1 MAEKNKQGE
10 DIAVLKTNYKSM
22 SDKIDDL
29 KETVNDGFASMKED
43 FKCFRDECD
52 KKYASKLTEII
63 VYSMAGLIL
72 VTVFGYIITQ
82 AINK

>member
-1 MAEKNKQGE
+1 MDDK
-10 DIAVLKTNYKSM
+10 DLKINTLENNYKSM
-22 SDKIDDL
+22 SEKIDKLEGVVLEGFKDL
-29 KETVNDGFASMKED
+29 KDE
-43 FKCFRDECD
+43 FKCWRDECD

-72 VTVFGYIITQ
+72 VSVFGYMISQ

>member
-1 MAEKNKQGE
+1 MDDK
-10 DIAVLKTNYKSM
+10 DLKINTLENNYKSM
-22 SDKIDDL
+22 SDKIDKLEGVVLEGFKDL
-29 KETVNDGFASMKED
+29 KEE

>member
-1 MAEKNKQGE
+1 MDDK
-10 DIAVLKTNYKSM
+10 DLKINTLENNYKSM
-22 SDKIDDL
+22 SEKIDKLEGVVLDGFKDL
-29 KETVNDGFASMKED
+29 KDE
-43 FKCFRDECD
+43 FKCWKDECD

-72 VTVFGYIITQ
+72 ISVFGYIISQ

>member
-1 MAEKNKQGE
+1 MDDK
-10 DIAVLKTNYKSM
+10 DLKINTLENNYKSM
-22 SDKIDDL
+22 SEKIDKLEGVVLEGFKDL
-29 KETVNDGFASMKED
+29 KDE
-43 FKCFRDECD
+43 FKCWKDECD

-72 VTVFGYIITQ
+72 VSVFGWMISQ

>member
-1 MAEKNKQGE
+1 MDDK
-10 DIAVLKTNYKSM
+10 DLKINTLENNYKSM
-22 SDKIDDL
+22 SEKIDKLEGVVLDGFKDL
-29 KETVNDGFASMKED
+29 KDE
-43 FKCFRDECD
+43 FKCWKDECD

-72 VTVFGYIITQ
+72 VSVFGYIITQ

>member
-1 MAEKNKQGE
+1 MDDK
-10 DIAVLKTNYKSM
+10 DLKINTLENNYKSM
-22 SDKIDDL
+22 SEKIDDL
-29 KETVNDGFASMKED
+29 KDTVNAGFESIKGEI
-43 FKCFRDECD
+43 KCFRDECD

-72 VTVFGYIITQ
+72 VSVFGYMISQ

>member
-1 MAEKNKQGE
+1 MSSNEERLASLEAN
-10 DIAVLKTNYKSM
+10 DKSM
-22 SDKIDDL
+22 SEKIDDL
-29 KETVNDGFASMKED
+29 KEIVNDGFDNMRND

-63 VYSMAGLIL
+63 VYSMAGLML
-72 VTVFGYIITQ
+72 VTVFGYMITQ